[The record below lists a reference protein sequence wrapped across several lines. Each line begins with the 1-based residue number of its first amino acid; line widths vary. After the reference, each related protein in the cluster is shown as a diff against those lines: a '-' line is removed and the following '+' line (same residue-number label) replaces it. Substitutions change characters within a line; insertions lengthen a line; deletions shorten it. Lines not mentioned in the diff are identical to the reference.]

1 MIKEIKY
8 NGFTETPS
16 DYECPDGDLAGLIS
30 LVPEDET
37 IKPIFPPAELFTLP
51 VGYSVAFIHVNSGY
65 KHYIVRHDG
74 TLYWFDNA
82 IIESAGVLPVNVG
95 TDKLTPLH
103 SFTNDIYEVNA
114 IGNTLV
120 VLTSTGMHYILW
132 KGEDT
137 GYLYLG
143 THIPDIDI
151 SFGLVGHPRLFS
163 ISDDSKST
171 FNISFNSIG
180 ESDLFSSFSA
190 ENRTRITSQVMAKV
204 NKFIKEQT
212 VDKGRFCFP
221 FLVRYALRL
230 YDGNYINHS
239 APVLMNPS
247 TTTCPVVYWKHISGK
262 GSYTDA
268 ECDIMLVAAS
278 LNYQLVRTYNAVY
291 LSDWKDIVKGIDVF
305 ISKPIYTHD
314 PNGECTSFIDT
325 DNFDTKFLG
334 KLYYKETIP
343 NGSTPVEDCIIDPVS
358 GNFLTEDIYAEW
370 MYSRIYSLYFSS
382 NRRYPSVTIHMPEL
396 SNDNVQESIR
406 NTSQFY
412 KLCSIEL
419 DDALTYARKDIDV
432 KDDYLQSLVS
442 RETLPDDYLSHD
454 KIIASY
460 SFVYN
465 QRLNLAG
472 MKRNLFPGFTLQSML
487 AYCNY
492 FFDWRFGDNNNI
504 TISSAVFSQEAM
516 TTVCVYVKE
525 DLKDYVV
532 RMDTP
537 YFCQVY
543 LQHFLSKLG
552 IVSYP
557 GESTEKEEMSRHS
570 WGTYFFYP
578 NVNAYKIVIF
588 QNASP
593 AYEIKLQP
601 HDFLN
606 GAYAMLDYE
615 LVREKNTTEYPSVS
629 SDLTIDLPNKIYT
642 SEVNN
647 PFYFPSLGINT
658 VGTGIILGICSAVRA
673 LSQGQFG
680 QFPLYAF
687 TTEGVWALEVS
698 SEGKYTARQPVTRD
712 VCINSDSITQ
722 IDTAVLFVTDRGIML
737 ISGSNSQCISDTI
750 NSQSTFSIDTLPNLR
765 SVLGNELA
773 DEMEYIPFR
782 EYIQDCRMLYDYTH
796 QRIIVYNPSQTYAY
810 VYSLKS
816 KQWGMMSSDIQSS
829 LNSYPDALALL
840 QTNEETY
847 TIVNYSEEDSAT
859 ETVRGIL
866 VTRPLKLDAP
876 DVLKT
881 VDTIIQRGYFRKG
894 NVKTILYASR
904 DLFNWQYVYSSADH
918 YLRGFRGT
926 PYKYFRIAL
935 ICDMQ
940 KDESIFGCTVQFTP
954 RLANQPR

>member
-103 SFTNDIYEVNA
+103 NFTNDIYEVNA

-143 THIPDIDI
+143 THLPELPI
-151 SFGLVGHPRLFS
+151 SFGLQGEMIRGEEFEITFDNIGFFS
-163 ISDDSKST
+163 GDVWKDFTDDNKT
-171 FNISFNSIG
+171 K
-180 ESDLFSSFSA
+180 
-190 ENRTRITSQVMAKV
+190 ITNQVLAKA
-204 NKFIKEQT
+204 NKFIAENSTNAGK
-212 VDKGRFCFP
+212 FMFP
-221 FLVRYALRL
+221 FLVRYAYRL
-230 YDGNYINHS
+230 YDQSLVMHS
-239 APVLMNPS
+239 APVLMVCSSDLAPQCFVTNMHGHDTS
-247 TTTCPVVYWKHISGK
+247 TEINSAKLRLCSMFHQLDYAVINS
-262 GSYTDA
+262 SY
-268 ECDIMLVAAS
+268 I
-278 LNYQLVRTYNAVY
+278 NA
-291 LSDWKDIVKGIDVF
+291 LGNWKDIVKSVDIF
-305 ISKPIYTHD
+305 ISKPIYTYD
-314 PNGECTSFIDT
+314 QNGECTSFVYTDYSDCYCVCKHTNQAADTSKYPLRYQKATLAWLYAKTFDPTELKRPSWRLMLPARDGEAVKADIADNQLFYLLKSINIDDLKT
-325 DNFDTKFLG
+325 TRTIVPIN
-334 KLYYKETIP
+334 KE
-343 NGSTPVEDCIIDPVS
+343 
-358 GNFLTEDIYAEW
+358 
-370 MYSRIYSLYFSS
+370 
-382 NRRYPSVTIHMPEL
+382 
-396 SNDNVQESIR
+396 
-406 NTSQFY
+406 
-412 KLCSIEL
+412 
-419 DDALTYARKDIDV
+419 
-432 KDDYLQSLVS
+432 YLQSLVN
-442 RETLPDDYLSHD
+442 RESMTDDYDSHD
-454 KIIASY
+454 TLIPQY
-460 SFVYN
+460 SFAYN
-465 QRLNLAG
+465 QRLNVANMKKILFDGFNAASLFTYTDGYVANFSDADPTIIDYTGVASVFFFIRQDGKEIVVHGGTASFG
-472 MKRNLFPGFTLQSML
+472 MRTPFLFLF
-487 AYCNY
+487 
-492 FFDWRFGDNNNI
+492 
-504 TISSAVFSQEAM
+504 
-516 TTVCVYVKE
+516 
-525 DLKDYVV
+525 
-532 RMDTP
+532 
-537 YFCQVY
+537 
-543 LQHFLSKLG
+543 H
-552 IVSYP
+552 
-557 GESTEKEEMSRHS
+557 
-570 WGTYFFYP
+570 P
-578 NVNAYKIVIF
+578 NANAYKAVIAF
-588 QNASP
+588 GSYLLDY
-593 AYEIKLQP
+593 YEVPLEP
-601 HDFLN
+601 HPTLN
-606 GAYAMLDYE
+606 GAYYFEDWEGAATSQHQIHN
-615 LVREKNTTEYPSVS
+615 VPSVS
-629 SDLTIDLPNKIYT
+629 SVAQRTIDLPNKIYT

-658 VGTGIILGICSAVRA
+658 VGTGTILGICSAVRA

-859 ETVRGIL
+859 EAVRGIL